1 MEYPWTIVGWEAVPR
16 KNDPDK
22 HNIRL
27 HCQQPMPG
35 DCTGEGVACKTLYF
49 NPVNPPIKAASNAFF
64 PTTYTWALT
73 DRECWSEF
81 DFMRDEPRFQALAK
95 RMTDAVEWKKS
106 E

>member
-49 NPVNPPIKAASNAFF
+49 NPEYVNYSPVLNQKII
-64 PTTYTWALT
+64 YTEGRFGI
-73 DRECWSEF
+73 DR
-81 DFMRDEPRFQALAK
+81 
-95 RMTDAVEWKKS
+95 VIVVG
-106 E
+106 